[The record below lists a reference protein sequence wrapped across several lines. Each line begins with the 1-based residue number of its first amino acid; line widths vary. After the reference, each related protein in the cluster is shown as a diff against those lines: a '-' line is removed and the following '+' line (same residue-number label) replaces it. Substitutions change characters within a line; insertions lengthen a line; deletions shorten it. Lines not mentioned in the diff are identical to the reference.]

1 MEWLFILAAVAAAAV
16 FPHFLVEAVR
26 AEDEDKR
33 SDNKLYACLC
43 SAAVVFVLVMSVSVN

>member
-33 SDNKLYACLC
+33 SNNKLFAGLC
-43 SAAVVFVLVMSVSVN
+43 AAAVVFVLIAFIN